1 MNNITLKFESSLD
14 ESLLENLF
22 EVMAAVLPHDV
33 YTENK
38 IVNGDGV
45 VTDYNIVYHETMGY
59 HCYEM
64 PCTRPLTI
72 EEGKALYY
80 VVDNAID
87 GNYYLEMTANAKELQ
102 NRYKFNSFEGTI
114 QEGEIQ

>member
-1 MNNITLKFESSLD
+1 MNNITLKFESVLT
-14 ESLLENLF
+14 ESFLENLF
-22 EVMAAVLPHDV
+22 EVIATVLPSDV

-38 IVNGDGV
+38 IVDGDGV
-45 VTDYNIVYHETMGY
+45 VTDYNVAYHNTMGY

-64 PCTRPLTI
+64 PITRELTI

-87 GNYYLEMTANAKELQ
+87 GDYFLEMPASATELQ
-102 NRYKFNSFEGTI
+102 NRYKFKSFEGTV